1 MNDQAAPSP
10 AESRSESSGPRVVYL
25 LGAGATQGCIAHF
38 GSRQKLVMS
47 GLAEPIFE
55 ELQRVAEEKYR
66 GHSGITRLV
75 NDVMLPE
82 SGFDIEQLITFL
94 EDSPTLAYRRF
105 SSELR
110 DVFSSVLIDR
120 LADVKRELGVVRSRL
135 YAALVDMHDV
145 EGFNETLGGFLTL
158 NYDVLLEHAIEHHLE
173 LDVDYGITI
182 DTASV
187 PSRRAITVLKMHGS
201 LGCLESGPSEP
212 NSVITLESG
221 YLPDYESPRMI
232 TPSMRSGVSLGT
244 YWNCDILRI
253 VGCNLGPNDW
263 DLVSLLF
270 STRYTHATAAPYRI
284 EVIAEYETV
293 QRIRELF
300 PYLEVLWLPDL
311 PQVGEQIVGELLGD
325 KPRRFAELSEGL
337 QETVIS
343 KARRSIG
350 NPFSYWLTQMG
361 EAMATDLPS
370 LATASGV
377 FEQFVDGGG

>member
-1 MNDQAAPSP
+1 M
-10 AESRSESSGPRVVYL
+10 
-25 LGAGATQGCIAHF
+25 
-38 GSRQKLVMS
+38 
-47 GLAEPIFE
+47 
-55 ELQRVAEEKYR
+55 
-66 GHSGITRLV
+66 
-75 NDVMLPE
+75 
-82 SGFDIEQLITFL
+82 
-94 EDSPTLAYRRF
+94 
-105 SSELR
+105 
-110 DVFSSVLIDR
+110 
-120 LADVKRELGVVRSRL
+120 
-135 YAALVDMHDV
+135 
-145 EGFNETLGGFLTL
+145 
-158 NYDVLLEHAIEHHLE
+158 
-173 LDVDYGITI
+173 
-182 DTASV
+182 
-187 PSRRAITVLKMHGS
+187 
-201 LGCLESGPSEP
+201 
-212 NSVITLESG
+212 
-221 YLPDYESPRMI
+221 
-232 TPSMRSGVSLGT
+232 
-244 YWNCDILRI
+244 NCDILRI

-311 PQVGEQIVGELLGD
+311 PQVGEQVVGELLGA